1 VEDGDDYGFEG
12 DSLPL
17 HFMHFRFPPEDMYTI
32 SEDGL
37 EVNPSFYNLTGDQSF
52 EPSDRLSYVGRRQTD
67 TYFTYY
73 VDIEYEPETEGEEAG
88 VTLFANQWQHA
99 DLGLVLLDGK
109 LQARL
114 RSTAFGA
121 DNTTID
127 SAGSETIVDVP
138 EELVGETIRLQIQT
152 ASDTE
157 FEFSFGAACEDGDLE
172 LVGTISGALT
182 SGANAQFTGK
192 STFIVASIFLVTN
205 KLTMHRNHRRHL
217 RDRQRRR
224 RLHTRNLQPLG
235 LRRPRAKDRLQRDG
249 VPHGD

>member
-17 HFMHFRFPPEDMYTI
+17 HFTHFRFPPEDMYTI

-138 EELVGETIRLQIQT
+138 EELVGETVRLQIQ
-152 ASDTE
+152 AALDTE

-205 KLTMHRNHRRHL
+205 KLTMHRDHRRHL

-224 RLHTRNLQPLG
+224 RLHTSNLQSLG
-235 LRRPRAKDRLQRDG
+235 L
-249 VPHGD
+249 